1 MTLTADERRT
11 HILDALERNQMVK
24 ISDLSE
30 RFGVSEVSIRRD
42 LEKLEQFGL
51 LKRVH
56 GGAVANP
63 SAGQDQA
70 HSTKMQH
77 NIEAKQRIGRAA
89 ADLICAGD
97 RIIFDSGTTVVHV
110 ARNIPGD
117 LLTSGNLTAITA
129 SLPIVRELRH
139 WKGVHLILL
148 GGIYLEDYEIVVGP
162 QTIDNLKGLHADKM
176 FLGTDGLTFSHG
188 ITTANILEAEV
199 DKVMVDAA
207 REIIVVADS
216 SKIGVVG
223 LTIISPLIRVDKLIT
238 DSQAPSDF
246 VAALREQ
253 GVEVILV

>member
-1 MTLTADERRT
+1 MASTADERRGY
-11 HILDALERNQMVK
+11 ILDALDRIQMVK
-24 ISDLSE
+24 VADLSE

-42 LEKLEQFGL
+42 LERLEQFGL

-56 GGAVANP
+56 GGAVVNP
-63 SAGQDQA
+63 SVGVEQT
-70 HSTKMQH
+70 HS
-77 NIEAKQRIGRAA
+77 AKAQRHSEQKGRIGQAA
-89 ADLICAGD
+89 AELIRAGD
-97 RIIFDSGTTVVHV
+97 RIIFDSGTTVVQV

-117 LLTSGNLTAITA
+117 LLTAGNLTAITA
-129 SLPIVRELRH
+129 SIPIVHELGH

-148 GGIYLEDYEIVVGP
+148 GGIYLPDYEIVVGP
-162 QTIDNLKGLHADKM
+162 QTIDHLRGLHVDKM

-199 DKVMVDAA
+199 DKVMVEAA

-216 SKIGVVG
+216 SKIGVIG
-223 LTIISPLIRVDKLIT
+223 LTIISPLTQVDKLIT